1 MVYFYTKPFLSIY
14 VPKSPISF
22 LDPVVSVVSFFYLA
36 AFLIPVG
43 PQAADPILWNFIDT
57 LGWSMAFAAHITP
70 GTENFSILKEE
81 FPAPEHEAVAV
92 GAVDLFGTIG
102 PPLVVLAPGKTINI
116 IGLLYNI
123 ACFF

>member
-57 LGWSMAFAAHITP
+57 LGWSMAFDSSALWAELHKT
-70 GTENFSILKEE
+70 SICRCKHLLR
-81 FPAPEHEAVAV
+81 EA
-92 GAVDLFGTIG
+92 LFTFESAKLGDVRFVRASVR
-102 PPLVVLAPGKTINI
+102 P
-116 IGLLYNI
+116 
-123 ACFF
+123 